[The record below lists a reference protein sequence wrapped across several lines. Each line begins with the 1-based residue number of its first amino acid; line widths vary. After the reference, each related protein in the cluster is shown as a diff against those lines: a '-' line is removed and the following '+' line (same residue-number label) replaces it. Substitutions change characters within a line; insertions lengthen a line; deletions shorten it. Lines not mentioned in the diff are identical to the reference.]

1 MDDDP
6 KIPRPGRDDRRP
18 RRRALTRGRD
28 HRRRLADI
36 DVRIAVTGTRGKSS
50 MVTWLHEAFVARG
63 YDTYAKVTGEEPHS
77 LYNGTLHPIER
88 SGPVKLYE
96 TAAELRRFVP
106 VDVLVVENQGIREY
120 TTRLVNEDYVE
131 PTLVVL
137 TNVRRDHLDT
147 LGEGYLGIARS
158 LARSV
163 PPGVQVVTG
172 ERNPEV
178 LAYLERE
185 LARRDATLVRAVGP
199 EVPLDPAAEQVALLE
214 AALVLAGVTP
224 LTTAEREAF
233 AGRFEMAWARVPG
246 GRVFDAAN
254 VNDVEST
261 ELVRRAL
268 QGDTPEVF
276 QPVVYLRADRPG
288 RTATYVQYLNWLA
301 EAGLVEQVR
310 VVGAHRDVLTRRLR
324 VPVVAHDE
332 RIESAAEVLDAA
344 LADGWP
350 VVLMGNAVPPFA
362 QALRREVATR
372 RHPVVVE
379 CEAETGEPVPADD

>member
-1 MDDDP
+1 MT
-6 KIPRPGRDDRRP
+6 RVLDRVETTAERL
-18 RRRALTRGRD
+18 AALLTRGRD
-28 HRRRLADI
+28 HRRRLADT

-50 MVTWLHEAFVARG
+50 MVTWLHEAFLARG
-63 YDTYAKVTGEEPHS
+63 YDTYAKVTGEDPHS
-77 LYNGTLHPIER
+77 LYNGTRHPIER

-96 TAAELRRFVP
+96 TAAELRRFEP

-120 TTRLVNEDYVE
+120 TTRLVNEDYVD

-163 PPGVQVVTG
+163 PPGSRVVTG

-185 LARRDATLVRAVGP
+185 LDRRDATLVRAVGP

-214 AALVLAGVTP
+214 ATLVLAGVTP
-224 LTTAEREAF
+224 LRPAERAAF
-233 AGRFEMAWARVPG
+233 ADRFEMAWARVPG

-276 QPVVYLRADRPG
+276 QPLVYFRADRPG

-301 EAGLVEQVR
+301 EEGLIEQVR
-310 VVGAHRDVLTRRLR
+310 IVGAHRDVVTRRLR

-332 RIESAAEVLDAA
+332 RTESAAEVLDAA

-362 QALRREVATR
+362 QALRQEVADR
-372 RHPVVVE
+372 RLPEAVE
-379 CEAETGEPVPADD
+379 PDTEGGTGEPVLADG